1 MEQSPR
7 VIDVVTS
14 LIQLGRIEESV
25 EFLVN
30 VVIIAEEYNV
40 DNLEVLKL
48 TVDEYLEALYPKP
61 LPIIKGKWDKI
72 FYGEAA
78 LK

>member
-1 MEQSPR
+1 MEQTPR
-7 VIDVVTS
+7 IVDVVTS
-14 LIQLGRIEESV
+14 LIEHGRVSESV

>member
-1 MEQSPR
+1 MEQTPR
-7 VIDVVTS
+7 IVDVVTS
-14 LIQLGRIEESV
+14 LIEHGRVSKSV

-48 TVDEYLEALYPKP
+48 TVDEYLEALYPKQ
-61 LPIIKGKWDKI
+61 LPIIKGRWDRVI
-72 FYGEAA
+72 YGEAIF
-78 LK
+78 K

>member
-1 MEQSPR
+1 MEQTPR
-7 VIDVVTS
+7 IVDVVTS
-14 LIQLGRIEESV
+14 LIEHGRVSESV

-48 TVDEYLEALYPKP
+48 TVDEYLEALYPKQ
-61 LPIIKGKWDKI
+61 LPIIKGRWDRVI
-72 FYGEAA
+72 YGEAIF
-78 LK
+78 K